1 MTSQLSSEP
10 TWVCS
15 NESLAEHCQQ
25 WVAQD
30 AIALDTEF
38 IRQITYYPRPG
49 LIQLATT
56 DAIYLIDPLAIN
68 QWQPFAA
75 LLQNPTVI
83 KVIHA
88 CNEDLEVFKLLTD
101 VLPTP
106 LFDTQVAA
114 AFANMGMMIGY
125 QTLLK
130 QILCVDIPKEETLS
144 DWLQRPLSAAQIEYA
159 ALDVTYLLSL
169 YDYFRSELGKTDKL
183 KWLDDENRHIIESYD
198 SVKPEDAWQ
207 EVGRANQLRPQQLAV
222 LQALCLFRETEAREA
237 NLSRNRIIPKGA
249 LWNLAR
255 YQPRTLTALQHTPD
269 MRFGAVQN
277 YGEEIIAIIRQARTT
292 PKDQCPAPLTK
303 ALSPAA
309 QEQSDYVKAWLTERA
324 RQLDIPA
331 ELVLNSKFI
340 MALMQSWIKTGE
352 FTLSN
357 TLTGW
362 RRDMIGIPLVRQL
375 NALNKA

>member
-38 IRQITYYPRPG
+38 IRQVTYYPRPG

-75 LLQNPTVI
+75 LLQNPTII

-222 LQALCLFRETEAREA
+222 LQALCLFRETEAKEA

-269 MRFGAVQN
+269 MHFGAVQN

-352 FTLSN
+352 FSLSN